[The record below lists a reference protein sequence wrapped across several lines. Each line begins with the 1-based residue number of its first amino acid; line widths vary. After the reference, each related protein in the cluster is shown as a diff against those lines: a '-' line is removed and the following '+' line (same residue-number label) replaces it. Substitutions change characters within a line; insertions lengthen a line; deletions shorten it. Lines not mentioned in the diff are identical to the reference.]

1 MSAPVKILVSVGT
14 QFPFDRLVASIDA
27 WAGQHPQ
34 LAKQVLMQVGP
45 GGHMPENAQG
55 VEFLDP
61 ADYKQAAE
69 SADVLVAHAG
79 IGSILTATELGLP
92 VIIFPRSFELGE
104 HRNDHQSSTAR
115 EFSHRRGVYVAT
127 NDDELYALLAQR
139 ETLEKPANAHLDEDL
154 ANRIDRFIQGGF

>member
-1 MSAPVKILVSVGT
+1 MNAPVKILVSVGT

-27 WAGQHPQ
+27 WVEQHPQ
-34 LAKQVLMQVGP
+34 LADQVLVQVGP
-45 GGHMPENAQG
+45 GGRMPVHARG
-55 VEFLDP
+55 AEFLDP

-69 SADVLVAHAG
+69 SAEVLVAHAG
-79 IGSILTATELGLP
+79 IGSILTAIELGLP

-127 NDDELYALLAQR
+127 NDEELYTLLAQR
-139 ETLEKPANAHLDEDL
+139 ESLDKPANAHLDEDL
-154 ANRIDRFIQGGF
+154 ANRIDRFIQGGL